1 MVKMTQQGLGDIVP
15 EDFPSKKF
23 NGIGHRLGAVMRK
36 KPLHPCTDLFPDSW
50 IAVAYRFITSA
61 EHDIRFRF
69 SMQNPDQ
76 NRPQVNHYIQESELF
91 GFFVSGLASLEC
103 IYFSCYILAAMLNE
117 KNFPVSDQRLITID
131 NTIRKY
137 KRHYPSDN
145 LSLVIEGISNENEYK
160 NWKDI
165 RNLQA
170 HRMLPSRQNLVTL
183 FPSQPA
189 GTLPKITWIAG
200 ANSLDINST
209 ASYRAWLAT
218 KLIEIIEAIDEF
230 TLKYF

>member
-1 MVKMTQQGLGDIVP
+1 MVKMTRQELRDLMP
-15 EDFPSKKF
+15 EDFPWKKF
-23 NGIGHRLGAVMRK
+23 NAIGHRLELAMHE
-36 KPLHPCTDLFPDSW
+36 KPLHPCIDYFPDSW

-61 EHDIRFRF
+61 EHDIQFRL

-76 NRPQVNHYIQESELF
+76 HSPQYNHYIQESELF
-91 GFFVSGLASLEC
+91 GFFVSGLVSIEC
-103 IYFSCYILAAMLNE
+103 TYFSCYLLAATLNE
-117 KNFPVSDQRLITID
+117 KNFPVSDHRLITID

-137 KRHYPSDN
+137 KEHYTSDN
-145 LSLVIEGISNENEYK
+145 LSLVMERILIETEYK

-170 HRMLPSRQNLVTL
+170 HRMLTSQQFQVTL

-189 GTLPKITWIAG
+189 GTLPKISWIAG
-200 ANSLDINST
+200 SNSLDINST

-218 KLIEIIEAIDEF
+218 KLTEIIEAIDEF